1 MHSRQRYQHGCLT
14 KKRRNRDEDVWE
26 FRYYETT
33 TEGQRQRR
41 SMIVGSVARYPTRA
55 DAMRQ
60 VEPLRLRLNV
70 ESRLGGPVTIN
81 ALLERYI
88 EHELPDRHS
97 TARSYLTVL
106 NRWIRPRWGSYTLD
120 EVKTVAVEQWLRELK
135 LAPKSKTHIRSLL
148 HLLFQNARRWE
159 MIDRNPIEL
168 VRQSSRR
175 LRIPRIL
182 TADEIRSLLAELP
195 EPYRTM
201 VLVAVCLG
209 LRVSE
214 IIGLQWGDFDW
225 ENRNVFVQRAVVQAR
240 VGETKTEGSSSP
252 LPLDPALAMRLQELR
267 RQSSWNAAGDW
278 VFANHKGLPRW
289 QETILQRQLKPAAV
303 RAGIGKV
310 GWHTFRHTYSTMLRS
325 AGTDIKVQQE
335 LLRHANVQTTMN
347 IYTQAVSDQKRAAN
361 GKVVEMVLP
370 RTMNAESP
378 ETSAQRA
385 SGTNGSEWETAATAL
400 QFPGSS
406 SSD

>member
-14 KKRRNRDEDVWE
+14 RKRRARGEHVWE

-33 TEGQRQRR
+33 SEGQRQRR
-41 SMIVGSVARYPTRA
+41 SVTVGTVARYPTRA

-81 ALLERYI
+81 ALVERYI
-88 EHELPDRHS
+88 GHELPERHS

-106 NRWIRPRWGSYTLD
+106 NRWIRPRWGGYTLD
-120 EVKTVAVEQWLRELK
+120 EVKTVAVEQWLRELQ
-135 LAPKSKTHIRSLL
+135 LAPKSKTHIRSLM
-148 HLLFQNARRWE
+148 HLLYQNARRWE
-159 MIDRNPIEL
+159 LVDRNPIEL

-175 LRIPRIL
+175 LHIPRIL

-201 VLVAVCLG
+201 VLVAVSLG

-214 IIGLQWGDFDW
+214 IIGLQWGDW
-225 ENRNVFVQRAVVQAR
+225 ENRNVFVQRAVVQTR
-240 VGETKTEGSSSP
+240 VGETKTEGSSRP
-252 LPLDPALAMRLQELR
+252 LPLDPVLAMHLQELR
-267 RQSSWNAAGDW
+267 KHSSWSAAGDW
-278 VFANHKGLPRW
+278 VFANDKGLPRW

-303 RAGIGKV
+303 RARIGKV

-361 GKVVEMVLP
+361 SKVVEMVLP
-370 RTMNAESP
+370 RPLVKAESQDM
-378 ETSAQRA
+378 ESQRA
-385 SGTNGSEWETAATAL
+385 SGTNGSERESAATPL
-400 QFPGSS
+400 QFSRS
-406 SSD
+406 ASSD